1 MKKINKYLKTIAV
14 ALVAISCVV
23 TLTGC
28 NDTTQPPV
36 NTEPS
41 DKDVV
46 LRFVVMSDVHIGA
59 MGDSSCERFGKAMK
73 AAYNYAKSQSY
84 NELDAI
90 MVAGD
95 MTNYGKDYELQAF
108 KSVLDKNVKK
118 ETEILLIT
126 GNHEFFP
133 DSAKEKEESVIAR
146 WEKAFNRDKNTRN
159 VINGYHFI
167 NLSLS
172 GYSDTTYEPSLE
184 WFEKELA
191 AAAADDPNKPIF
203 VQHHY
208 PVKNTVYGS
217 DLWGTD
223 QLTDIMKKYPQI
235 ISFSGHSHYPMNDP
249 RSIWQ
254 GDFTALGCGTMAYFE
269 LEPGMIYGSIPPNS
283 SNACQYYIVEVHRDN
298 SVNIKGYDVITE
310 QFFDFEY
317 NIEKPADK
325 DSFIYTDARA
335 EAADKPVFAEDA
347 KVTVES
353 VDKNKVKL
361 TIPQATDGEC
371 IHSYRFDFY
380 IDGELVSS
388 DSIWSEFYFLDTPK
402 TLTQE
407 FKGLLEG
414 SDYEVKVTAIDS
426 WGKESE
432 KPITA
437 EFSTTGERPE
447 SLNPGD
453 EIPKADIF
461 DVQASE
467 NGFADV
473 SGQNKE
479 VVNDGVNVTYDETLK
494 HHMGDFDGSNSLLVP
509 FESKDLTAI
518 TKEVTLEVGFILDSF
533 KSPYSDIIGCMQSGG
548 YGFEVSAATGCL
560 EFWIQINGSYVVL
573 SAPVETGVYYEAVG
587 AYNGRTAVLYLNG
600 EAVARK
606 SCTGAIGYP
615 ATEGAHSFRIGADI
629 TADGGAEACFDGKIT
644 YARAY
649 GFGVTAKQVAKLYE
663 AE

>member
-1 MKKINKYLKTIAV
+1 MKKINKCVRIIAV
-14 ALVAISCVV
+14 ALAAV
-23 TLTGC
+23 TCAAALTGC
-28 NDTTQPPV
+28 GETTTPPV

-46 LRFVVMSDVHIGA
+46 LRFAAMSDVHIGSV
-59 MGDSSCERFGKAMK
+59 GDTDYQRFGKVMK
-73 AAYNYAKSQSY
+73 SAYDYAKSQEY
-84 NELDAI
+84 NTLDAI
-90 MVAGD
+90 MVVGD
-95 MTNYGKDYELQAF
+95 MTNYGWENELLAF
-108 KSVLDKNVKK
+108 KSALNKNVKK
-118 ETEILLIT
+118 ETQTLLIT
-126 GNHEFFP
+126 GNHEFFQ
-133 DSAKEKEESVIAR
+133 EEGQHVIDR
-146 WEKAFNRDKNTRN
+146 WEKALERDINTHN

-172 GYSDTTYEPSLE
+172 GYSDYTPSLE
-184 WFEKELA
+184 WFEAELA
-191 AAAADDPNKPIF
+191 AAAAEDPNKPIF

-208 PVKNTVYGS
+208 PVKDTVYGS

-223 QLTDIMKKYPQI
+223 QLTSIMEKYPQI

-254 GDFTALGCGTMAYFE
+254 GEFTALGCGTLAYFE
-269 LEPGMIYGSIPPNS
+269 LEPGMMYGTIPPNS
-283 SNACQYYIVEVHRDN
+283 STACQYYIVEVHRDS

-325 DSFIYTDARA
+325 DSFKYTNARA
-335 EAADKPVFAEDA
+335 DVADAPVFAEGA

-353 VDKNKVKL
+353 VGENNVKL

-380 IDGELVSS
+380 VDGELVSS

-414 SDYEVKVTAIDS
+414 SDYTVEVTAIDS

-437 EFSTTGERPE
+437 DFSTTGDRPE
-447 SLNPGD
+447 TLNPGD

-467 NGFADV
+467 NGFVDI
-473 SGQNKE
+473 SGKNKE

-494 HHMGDFDGSNSLLVP
+494 HHIGDFDGSHSLLVP
-509 FESKDLTAI
+509 FESKEHTAI
-518 TKEVTLEVGFILDSF
+518 TKEVTLEVGFVLDSF
-533 KSPYSDIIGCMQSGG
+533 TSPYSDVIGCMQSGG
-548 YGFEVSAATGCL
+548 YGFELNAGTNSL
-560 EFWIQINGSYVVL
+560 EFWIQVNGNYVVL
-573 SAPVETGVYYEAVG
+573 SAPIETGVYYDAIG
-587 AYNGRTAVLYLNG
+587 AYSGRTVVLYLNG

-606 SCTGAIGYP
+606 SCTGPITYP
-615 ATEGAHSFRIGADI
+615 ATAGAHSFRIGADI
-629 TADGGAEACFDGKIT
+629 TGDGGAEACFDGKIT
-644 YARAY
+644 HARVF

>member
-1 MKKINKYLKTIAV
+1 
-14 ALVAISCVV
+14 
-23 TLTGC
+23 
-28 NDTTQPPV
+28 
-36 NTEPS
+36 
-41 DKDVV
+41 
-46 LRFVVMSDVHIGA
+46 
-59 MGDSSCERFGKAMK
+59 
-73 AAYNYAKSQSY
+73 
-84 NELDAI
+84 
-90 MVAGD
+90 
-95 MTNYGKDYELQAF
+95 
-108 KSVLDKNVKK
+108 
-118 ETEILLIT
+118 
-126 GNHEFFP
+126 
-133 DSAKEKEESVIAR
+133 
-146 WEKAFNRDKNTRN
+146 
-159 VINGYHFI
+159 
-167 NLSLS
+167 
-172 GYSDTTYEPSLE
+172 
-184 WFEKELA
+184 
-191 AAAADDPNKPIF
+191 
-203 VQHHY
+203 
-208 PVKNTVYGS
+208 
-217 DLWGTD
+217 
-223 QLTDIMKKYPQI
+223 
-235 ISFSGHSHYPMNDP
+235 
-249 RSIWQ
+249 
-254 GDFTALGCGTMAYFE
+254 
-269 LEPGMIYGSIPPNS
+269 MIYGSIPPNS
-283 SNACQYYIVEVHRDN
+283 STACQYYIVEVHRDN

-479 VVNDGVNVTYDETLK
+479 VVNDGASIVFDETLK
-494 HHMGDFDGSNSLLVP
+494 HYVGDFDGSHSLFVP
-509 FESKDLTAI
+509 FESKELTAI
-518 TKEVTLEVGFILDSF
+518 TKEVTLEVGFVVDSF

-548 YGFEVSAATGCL
+548 YGFELNAGTNCV
-560 EFWIQINGSYVVL
+560 EFWIQINGNYVVL

-600 EAVARK
+600 EAVVRK
-606 SCTGAIGYP
+606 SCTGPITYP

-629 TADGGAEACFDGKIT
+629 TGDGGAEAHFDGKIT
-644 YARAY
+644 YAKMY